1 MSPRQR
7 LIGVMCLAEVLGML
21 GFSAFAA
28 LLPLFIAEWSLSN
41 TEAGWISGIFFAGYT
56 VAVPVLTALTDR
68 VDARRIYL
76 GSMALA
82 AVAAAGFAFSADGFW
97 SAMVWRGL
105 AGVGLAGTYM
115 PGLKLLS
122 DHLEGP
128 NQSRAVAF
136 YTSSFGIGAAL
147 SFLIADGLAGTAGWP
162 AAFWVAAM
170 GAGAAVLLVAAA
182 VGPGKV
188 HAAEAGQPHL
198 LDFRPVL
205 RNRAALAYSLCYA
218 THNYELF
225 GLRSWVVAFL
235 VFAQAQHG
243 VADPLAAPATIAAA
257 LTLIGVWASVF
268 GNELSLRFGRRRV
281 VAGVILASS
290 ALCFVN
296 GFSSGIG
303 YGLAAFLVLLHGATV
318 AGESASV
325 TAGAIGNADP
335 RLRGAT
341 MALHSTL
348 GFAFAFLGPLGF
360 GIALDLAGGES
371 VFGWGVAFA
380 SMGVVMLSGLVVLAL
395 FRPAEGS

>member
-1 MSPRQR
+1 MPVRLR
-7 LIGVMCLAEVLGML
+7 LIGTLCLAEVLGML

-41 TEAGWISGIFFAGYT
+41 TEAGWISGVFFGGYT
-56 VAVPVLTALTDR
+56 L
-68 VDARRIYL
+68 
-76 GSMALA
+76 ALA
-82 AVAAAGFAFSADGFW
+82 AVAAAGFAWFADGFW
-97 SAMVWRGL
+97 SAMLWRGL

-122 DHLEGP
+122 DHLEGAG
-128 NQSRAVAF
+128 QSRAVAF

-147 SFLIADGLAGTAGWP
+147 SFLIADGLATRIDWT
-162 AAFWVAAM
+162 AAFLAA
-170 GAGAAVLLVAAA
+170 AIGAAAATLLVAAG

-188 HAAEAGQPHL
+188 HAPAADRPHL

-205 RNRAALAYSLCYA
+205 RNRATLAYSLCYA

-235 VFAQAQHG
+235 VFAQVHNG
-243 VADPLAAPATIAAA
+243 VAAPLAAPTTIAAA

-268 GNELSLRFGRRRV
+268 GNELSLRYGRRRV

-290 ALCFVN
+290 ALCFVS
-296 GFSSGIG
+296 GFASGIG
-303 YGLAAFLVLLHGATV
+303 YGLAAALVLLHGATV

-325 TAGAIGNADP
+325 TAGAIGSADP

-348 GFAFAFLGPLGF
+348 GFAFAFLGPLGV
-360 GIALDLAGGES
+360 GVALDLAGGES
-371 VFGWGVAFA
+371 VFGWGIAFA
-380 SMGVVMLSGLVVLAL
+380 SMGAVMLCGLVVLAVL
-395 FRPAEGS
+395 RPGGGAAP